1 MRAEELDPTF
11 QNNNNDHLMQRRLRD
26 SRKPT
31 ITLRTLNKLKR
42 MRAAKD
48 VVNMTRNNFLQTI
61 YGLPEEGMGGG
72 M

>member
-11 QNNNNDHLMQRRLRD
+11 QTNNNDHFMQRRLRD

-31 ITLRTLNKLKR
+31 ITLRVLNKLKR

-48 VVNMTRNNFLQTI
+48 IENMTRNGFLQTI
-61 YGLPEEGMGGG
+61 YGMPDESSGGG